1 MSEGVIYGGDSY
13 QHRCHEESY
22 EQSQGSW
29 SRLHLDSMQPL
40 ANNRNSY
47 FLTIKRIRAIVLSS

>member
-1 MSEGVIYGGDSY
+1 MGVMSEGVIYGGDSY
-13 QHRCHEESY
+13 QHRCHEESC

-47 FLTIKRIRAIVLSS
+47 FLTIK